1 MRVYNNHSSVPYR
14 SVPSI
19 TYGRTC
25 RQTDRRTYNVP
36 SERPDGWMDGRS
48 IFTILK
54 LLLLLLLWSC
64 WPLYG
69 GVVLFRGG
77 CYWRFLLL
85 VVRLDLTVTEFL
97 LSFKKSRCVCQSGHK
112 RKTTKSKQNV
122 VRWCSSTT
130 TTVTGLSLR
139 PSVRPSVHLSIYQ
152 SMQPSICPSCR
163 CCHLVF

>member
-25 RQTDRRTYNVP
+25 RRTDRRTYNVP
-36 SERPDGWMDGRS
+36 NDRPDGWMDGRS

-54 LLLLLLLWSC
+54 LLLLLLWSC

-69 GVVLFRGG
+69 GVVLFGGGG

-139 PSVRPSVHLSIYQ
+139 PSVRPFIHPSIHQ

>member
-1 MRVYNNHSSVPYR
+1 MDELADEQ
-14 SVPSI
+14 
-19 TYGRTC
+19 TDGRTTF
-25 RQTDRRTYNVP
+25 QTTGPNDVHNYR
-36 SERPDGWMDGRS
+36 WMDGRS

-54 LLLLLLLWSC
+54 LLLLLWSC

-69 GVVLFRGG
+69 GVVLFRSG

-85 VVRLDLTVTEFL
+85 VVRLNLTVTEFL

-139 PSVRPSVHLSIYQ
+139 PSVRPYVHLSIH
-152 SMQPSICPSCR
+152 PSVHATEYLSVLPLLSFGILD
-163 CCHLVF
+163 HK